1 MNNDLRITLEEKVS
15 SSYCLQN
22 YFTRRDLVSNIASVE
37 IERQILYLQASQAKI
52 KKSIIFQRKYKI
64 LINNWVHIIRIPI
77 GREYS
82 STISFMRD
90 KVLNTK
96 IDELTQRLQNLASF
110 LLSQMIQRK

>member
-64 LINNWVHIIRIPI
+64 VHIIRIPI